1 MTELAQALVGGILIG
16 GLYVAISIGFSLSF
30 GVLDVVD
37 LAVGMWVVL
46 GAFAAI
52 VAGDK
57 LGVDAFLL
65 LPAVFVVFGV
75 VGWLI
80 APLIYRVRTSKYA
93 LPALM
98 GLAFT
103 FGLATL
109 IRGGLLTMFGYTPR
123 TVRTE
128 FFSGNVE
135 LLGITAPAIRVAGF
149 AFAVVATGLFLAFL
163 FYTRTGLAIR
173 ATAQNKENAGLMGID
188 VKRISSLVYAI
199 YTGLTAMAGAILG
212 AIYAMT
218 PEVGLRY
225 TLFAFFVVVLA
236 GLGSVVGVLA
246 AGLFL
251 GVLQSLVTT
260 YVGADY
266 TLLVVFAVLFLALAP
281 VPARHL
287 APGTGMSRPA
297 SGGNPYLNLG
307 VLALV
312 VAAMCL
318 LPMMT
323 SPYYIRV
330 ATGVAMW
337 AGIALSWNV
346 ICGYAG
352 YISFGHVAFFGI
364 GAYTTAILMQPDV
377 DWNFWATLPV
387 AAVIAG
393 AVAALVGWP
402 ALRLKGAYF
411 AIATWALAEAIREL
425 ATVVD
430 ITGGSGGL
438 KTPIRLD
445 DNFFFYTMLAAAAI
459 AYALCYLLLER
470 SRFGFQVKAVR
481 DNEIAA
487 RAQGIN
493 STLVKIEAFVLSAM
507 IPAVLGGINAY
518 WITFINPDSVLNT
531 IITDQ
536 LVVMVLVGGLGHAW
550 GPALG
555 ATAMFLLQEQLRV
568 SYGETTAYIIIVGA
582 LVMAVV
588 LFLPDGLVSIGRRA
602 RRMRLV
608 RQLLGRARDDVVPQ
622 RKDAETEEATR

>member
-1 MTELAQALVGGILIG
+1 MTALAQALVGGILIG

-52 VAGDK
+52 VASER
-57 LGVDAFLL
+57 LGVDAFML
-65 LPAVFVVFGV
+65 LPVVFVVFGAA
-75 VGWLI
+75 GWLI

-173 ATAQNKENAGLMGID
+173 ATAQSKENAGLMGID

-236 GLGSVVGVLA
+236 GLGSVVGVLV

-266 TLLVVFAVLFLALAP
+266 TLMVVFAVLFVALLLFP
-281 VPARHL
+281 QGISRRGL
-287 APGTGMSRPA
+287 GMSKPA

-312 VAAMCL
+312 VAALCL

-602 RRMRLV
+602 RRMRLI
-608 RQLLGRARDDVVPQ
+608 RQYLRRARDDVAPRQ
-622 RKDAETEEATR
+622 TDAETEEATR